1 MAVETTTTTEREIS
15 LPITGMTCASC
26 VRRVEKSLAKVAG
39 VQEASVNLATEKAKV
54 VYDPS
59 TVTLD
64 QPRGRRCEGRIR
76 HVESCRPSNR
86 LQRRR

>member
-1 MAVETTTTTEREIS
+1 
-15 LPITGMTCASC
+15 MTCASC

-64 QPRGRRCEGRIR
+64 QLAGAVAKAGYGIR
-76 HVESCRPSNR
+76 ELPSEQPAATTTLIGPALN
-86 LQRRR
+86 RRRTHVRR